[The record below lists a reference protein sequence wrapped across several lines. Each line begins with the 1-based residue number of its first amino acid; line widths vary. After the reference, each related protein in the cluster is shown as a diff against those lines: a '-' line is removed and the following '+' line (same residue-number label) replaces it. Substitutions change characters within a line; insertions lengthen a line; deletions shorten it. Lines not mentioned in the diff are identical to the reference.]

1 MAVGAA
7 VRGYDAGASSKGA
20 PAVPSGVPFRS
31 Q

>member
-7 VRGYDAGASSKGA
+7 VRGYDAGAGSKGA
-20 PAVPSGVPFRS
+20 APMSAPSFRN